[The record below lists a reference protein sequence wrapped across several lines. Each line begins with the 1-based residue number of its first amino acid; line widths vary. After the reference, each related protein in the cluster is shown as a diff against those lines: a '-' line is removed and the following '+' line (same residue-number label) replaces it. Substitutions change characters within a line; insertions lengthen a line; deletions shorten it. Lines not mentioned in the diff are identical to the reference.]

1 VSIAKGA
8 YPEIKGYCPMG
19 CGSTLFLGEGGF
31 VTCSWINCPDP
42 EAVTKILEG
51 AAERDHTVLITETMW
66 TMQHPLR
73 ERVENDLFQ
82 CEMGKRITNY
92 TAKVLLEPGLYRISS
107 SPPWDW
113 ERITSG

>member
-1 VSIAKGA
+1 MSTVKDRF
-8 YPEIKGYCPMG
+8 PEVKGYCPMG

-42 EAVTKILEG
+42 ETVSKILED
-51 AAERDHTVLITETMW
+51 AAEKDHVVHVTETDW
-66 TMQHPLR
+66 TMQHPIR
-73 ERVENDLFQ
+73 ERAEGDLFK
-82 CEMGKRITNY
+82 CRMGARVTDF
-92 TAKVLLEPGLYRISS
+92 TARHYLDPGLYRVSS